1 MKRLRISSLVLL
13 ALVPTILILAGQR
26 RPVPRAG
33 NSQVGKIN
41 GTVLDKNEARIA
53 GATIEI
59 ENAKFSRVLHSNDEG
74 YFEVEL
80 PAGMYRM
87 TVEMAGF
94 KRFVLSPFRVK
105 ARARELVS
113 IHMEAQP
120 PVSTLKIE

>member
-1 MKRLRISSLVLL
+1 M
-13 ALVPTILILAGQR
+13 
-26 RPVPRAG
+26 
-33 NSQVGKIN
+33 GKIT
-41 GTVLDKNEARIA
+41 GIVLDKNEARVA

-59 ENAKFSRVLHSNDEG
+59 ENAVLSRVVRANDEG

-94 KRFVLSPFRVK
+94 KRFVLSPLSVK
-105 ARARELVS
+105 AGAQRLVS

-120 PVSTLKIE
+120 PASTLKI